1 MCNKL
6 YALVTIA
13 IVLFVTSCSEN
24 ELSTFSPE
32 ELAQVQ
38 LSIDVENKLATRVIS
53 DGAGANT
60 LVYAIYDEEGK
71 TIVPKTKVEN
81 INDLKRGHQIT
92 LPLLYGKTY
101 TSVFWAQNSAC
112 TSYTISDDMEV
123 TVDYTGLN
131 NDETRDAF
139 FASETFTVNTLD
151 YKKEVTLRRPFAQV
165 NVGSYK
171 YEVEM
176 AEKLG
181 FKVTKSSATIKGV
194 SNKLNLITGKTSGY
208 VDVETDVVETNELVQ
223 DVEYESATIPAEDL
237 CVDIDDDGTKEEFS
251 YLSMSYILADGDA
264 NGTKEDSEG
273 RTTHEMSFT
282 FSDNSGNDI
291 VFSSGLQ
298 AVPIQRNWR
307 TNILGQV
314 LSTEPIKPGISFVVK
329 IDPTYIDDINYNNG
343 FFYIYDQNTTIE
355 DKEFVFSSLEHSAE
369 FGTPKGTD
377 DIELTYKNVS
387 FRGNIGYICFGV
399 YKTGTPNNFLENVSI
414 ENLTINSKW
423 GITNN
428 NRCIAF
434 GAYFYGNNQLKNCT
448 LKGTKIDG
456 PKNVDGKYI
465 NQANLVLDDY
475 FDCAFVNF
483 AKSTIDGG
491 EYGRIYNYEH
501 AQTTVTGDAHISEIV
516 TTTFKT
522 HGGYLRIEG
531 GTVDKITVN
540 PTFLSGDSYQPI
552 IIIEAGA
559 TVKEIDFNGKKDTD
573 VVNNSG
579 KTIIY
584 TNVAP

>member
-181 FKVTKSSATIKGV
+181 FKVAKSSATIKGV

-208 VDVETDVVETNELVQ
+208 VDVETDVVEKNELVQ

-399 YKTGTPNNFLENVSI
+399 YKTGTPNNLLENVSI
-414 ENLTINSKW
+414 ENLTITSKW

-559 TVKEIDFNGKKDTD
+559 TVKEIDFNGKKATD

-579 KTIIY
+579 KDIIY
-584 TNVAP
+584 TNVAS

>member
-208 VDVETDVVETNELVQ
+208 VDVETDVVEKNELVQ

-399 YKTGTPNNFLENVSI
+399 YKTGTPNNLLENVSI
-414 ENLTINSKW
+414 ENLTITSKW

-559 TVKEIDFNGKKDTD
+559 TVKEIDFNGKKATD

-579 KTIIY
+579 KDIIY
-584 TNVAP
+584 TNVAS